1 MISGINRSRFNGN
14 SFSLLILI
22 LLAGLVLRIFLSS
35 FWTYEPDFST
45 WTYWGNGIREVGFS
59 GFYDKYWCDYM
70 PGYLYVL
77 WFLQLIHS
85 KFQQVP
91 VEILFKL
98 PANLADFGISVL
110 IFYALEKITTS
121 RNALLSSTVYFF
133 NPASLS
139 NSVFWGQVDSVHALP
154 ILFSIIL
161 VLQGRFIVSGI
172 LASLAFMIKP
182 QSFVI
187 FPILGVVSA
196 KPFFNKQSFLKV
208 KALIPTIKII
218 VAMILTIFVLTIPF
232 VADKIHS
239 FSDVFREPVLL
250 VRQRFDFTYS
260 QYKYT
265 SLNAFNFWGMVAMWK
280 SDAAAFINVTYQTW
294 GTIIF
299 AFIYALIFG
308 LLFSFVVSRKD
319 EEYREINVSI
329 YYGAALVLFAL
340 FLFITRA
347 HERHLLPTIVFLTM
361 ITFIKLEYW
370 LFYGAI
376 SSIYVLNMLYSYLD
390 LTHRIENIPPAT
402 FQVIVGR
409 LVPGIVMLV
418 LVVFAV
424 LMVDFWRFMTQ
435 GSHLQKVLLKNGG

>member
-1 MISGINRSRFNGN
+1 
-14 SFSLLILI
+14 
-22 LLAGLVLRIFLSS
+22 
-35 FWTYEPDFST
+35 
-45 WTYWGNGIREVGFS
+45 
-59 GFYDKYWCDYM
+59 M

-121 RNALLSSTVYFF
+121 RNALLSSTIYFF

-208 KALIPTIKII
+208 KALIPSIKII

-239 FSDVFREPVLL
+239 FSDVFKEPVLL

-265 SLNAFNFWGMVAMWK
+265 SLNAFNFWGMVAMWE
-280 SDAAAFINVTYQTW
+280 SDAAAFMNVTYQTW

-299 AFIYALIFG
+299 AFIYAVIFG

-319 EEYREINVSI
+319 EEFRETNLSI
-329 YYGAALVLFAL
+329 YYGVALVMFAL

-361 ITFIKLEYW
+361 ITFIKFEYW

>member
-1 MISGINRSRFNGN
+1 
-14 SFSLLILI
+14 
-22 LLAGLVLRIFLSS
+22 LAGLVLRIVLSS

-45 WTYWGNGIREVGFS
+45 WTYWGSGIHDVGFS
-59 GFYDKYWCDYM
+59 SFYDKYWCDYM

-77 WFLQLIHS
+77 WFVQLIHS
-85 KFQQVP
+85 KFQKVP

-110 IFYALEKITTS
+110 IFYALERIASLKS
-121 RNALLSSTVYFF
+121 ALLSSIVYFF

-154 ILFSIIL
+154 ILLSIIL
-161 VLQGRFIVSGI
+161 VLEGKFIVSGI
-172 LASLAFMIKP
+172 FASLAFMIKP

-187 FPILGVVSA
+187 FPILWVVSA
-196 KPFFNKQSFLKV
+196 KPLFDKQSFLNIR
-208 KALIPTIKII
+208 ALIPTTKII

-232 VADKIHS
+232 IADKIDS
-239 FSDVFREPVLL
+239 FSDVFKEPVWL

-280 SDAAAFINVTYQTW
+280 SDAIAFMSVTYQSW

-299 AFIYALIFG
+299 VVIYALIFG
-308 LLFSFVVSRKD
+308 LLFSFTVSRKG
-319 EEYREINVSI
+319 EEFKEISFSI
-329 YYGAALVLFAL
+329 YYGVALVLFGL

-361 ITFIKLEYW
+361 IIFIKWEYW

-376 SSIYVLNMLYSYLD
+376 SSIYVLNMFYSYFD

-402 FQVIVGR
+402 FQVIVER
-409 LVPGIVMLV
+409 FIPGIVMLV
-418 LVVFAV
+418 LFVFIA

-435 GSHLQKVLLKNGG
+435 GSHLPKLLPKNGG

>member
-280 SDAAAFINVTYQTW
+280 SDAAAFMNVTYQTW